1 MTGWTVF
8 FIALGLFTVAA
19 KALEVIE
26 YYCN

>member
-19 KALEVIE
+19 KALEVME
-26 YYCN
+26 YYFG

>member
-1 MTGWTVF
+1 LTGWTVF

-19 KALEVIE
+19 KALEIVE